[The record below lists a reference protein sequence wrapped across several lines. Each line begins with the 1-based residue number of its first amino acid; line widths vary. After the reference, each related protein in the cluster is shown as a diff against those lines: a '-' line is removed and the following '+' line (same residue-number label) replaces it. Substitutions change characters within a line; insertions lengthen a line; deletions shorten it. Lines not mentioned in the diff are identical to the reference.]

1 MMYAKNNKNLQG
13 FGGLSLRFRFRAS
26 SLGGSGFGVEGC
38 GFGSCRFRAKLKV
51 PV

>member
-1 MMYAKNNKNLQG
+1 MMYAKNNKDLQG

-38 GFGSCRFRAKLKV
+38 GLGLVGLGHKLKV
-51 PV
+51 FV